1 MLKKLEIDNFALVEH
16 AEIHFNGG
24 FTVITGETGSGKS
37 ILLNSLNLI
46 LGERANYNVIGSSK
60 DKSVVEAEIDIEK
73 YGLAEVFEKYELDYF
88 NQSIFRREIYK
99 QGRSRAFIN
108 DVPVQLSILKEI
120 TSKLI
125 HIHSQYNTLELKD
138 PEYQLYVLDVLS
150 DCIELRTE
158 YNLIYKKISQA
169 KSDLA
174 LKLELFSKNSAEADY
189 NAFQLEELK
198 NLQLYNID
206 YDKILEEFDSI
217 SNADTIKEVLSEISN
232 ILSPDSG
239 IINDLSSLT
248 KKIGRSSGI
257 GVIGDLPN
265 RMESVL
271 IELEDIHSEVS
282 RKFDDLELDPE
293 KLIDLSSK
301 IDAFNRVAQKHNKQT
316 QEELK
321 LLERELSQGFESND
335 ELSAL
340 INDLKNQISQ
350 DTEFLNKLSEQL
362 HLKRTKAIPEI
373 ESQLRAALSDL
384 KLNDTKLSFQLSK
397 LADFGKYGNTKL
409 NMLFSPNKGISPV
422 PIHQAASGGELSRLM
437 LALQNLIAQKSK
449 LPTIFFDE
457 IDTGVS
463 GDVANKIGITLNQ
476 LGKNMQVIAITHL
489 PQVAS
494 KGEQHLCVSKSIK
507 NGVTTTSVQELTS
520 EERINEVAKL
530 MSGEVVNEAAIENA
544 KALMNQ

>member
-1 MLKKLEIDNFALVEH
+1 
-16 AEIHFNGG
+16 
-24 FTVITGETGSGKS
+24 
-37 ILLNSLNLI
+37 
-46 LGERANYNVIGSSK
+46 
-60 DKSVVEAEIDIEK
+60 
-73 YGLAEVFEKYELDYF
+73 
-88 NQSIFRREIYK
+88 
-99 QGRSRAFIN
+99 
-108 DVPVQLSILKEI
+108 
-120 TSKLI
+120 
-125 HIHSQYNTLELKD
+125 
-138 PEYQLYVLDVLS
+138 
-150 DCIELRTE
+150 
-158 YNLIYKKISQA
+158 
-169 KSDLA
+169 
-174 LKLELFSKNSAEADY
+174 
-189 NAFQLEELK
+189 
-198 NLQLYNID
+198 
-206 YDKILEEFDSI
+206 
-217 SNADTIKEVLSEISN
+217 
-232 ILSPDSG
+232 
-239 IINDLSSLT
+239 
-248 KKIGRSSGI
+248 
-257 GVIGDLPN
+257 
-265 RMESVL
+265 
-271 IELEDIHSEVS
+271 
-282 RKFDDLELDPE
+282 
-293 KLIDLSSK
+293 
-301 IDAFNRVAQKHNKQT
+301 
-316 QEELK
+316 
-321 LLERELSQGFESND
+321 LSQGFESND